1 MMAVNKTSKG
11 NQIMTTSDQPESK
24 NQSILNSVRFYL
36 LGFIYWGSLT
46 ALFLLISILIPGLS
60 AQPEKP
66 IGFGEGCFYILF
78 LMLFFA
84 FIGYAIFGIVQLI
97 SNTINLFTRYLI
109 AVFGF
114 LFSLI
119 LPASL
124 AAIDSSFLG
133 LFAPIIAVFTI
144 IAKIVKYK
152 FTKDMPKWIN
162 TALDIFIPGA
172 IASGLAT
179 LYVFV
184 VQKLFPTIEFINLF
198 DLTIKNF
205 H

>member
-1 MMAVNKTSKG
+1 
-11 NQIMTTSDQPESK
+11 MTTSDQTETQ
-24 NQSILNSVRFYL
+24 NQSSVNSGILVRLY
-36 LGFIYWGSLT
+36 SLT
-46 ALFLLISILIPGLS
+46 ALTGLLGSILILGLS

-66 IGFGEGCFYILF
+66 IEFLEGYFFILF
-78 LMLFFA
+78 SMLLFA
-84 FIGYAIFGIVQLI
+84 VLGWAIFQIVQLI
-97 SNTINLFTRYLI
+97 SKTMTLLTRYLI
-109 AVFGF
+109 AVFGL

-124 AAIDSSFLG
+124 AAIGSSFLG
-133 LFAPIIAVFTI
+133 LFAPILAVFTI

>member
-1 MMAVNKTSKG
+1 MAVNKTSKG

-24 NQSILNSVRFYL
+24 NQSSVNSVILVFLRS
-36 LGFIYWGSLT
+36 SLIG
-46 ALFLLISILIPGLS
+46 LFLFILIPGFS
-60 AQPEKP
+60 AQPEKL
-66 IGFGEGCFYILF
+66 IGFWEGCFFILF
-78 LMLFFA
+78 SMLFFA
-84 FIGYAIFGIVQLI
+84 FIGWAISGIVQLI
-97 SNTINLFTRYLI
+97 SKTMTLLTRYLI
-109 AVFGF
+109 AVFGL
-114 LFSLI
+114 LFGLI

-124 AAIDSSFLG
+124 AAIGSSFLG
-133 LFAPIIAVFTI
+133 LFAPILAVFTI

-179 LYVFV
+179 LYVFG

-198 DLTIKNF
+198 DLKIKNF